1 FKDSVKNANA
11 NPRIFLHH
19 GFHTSEKP
27 IDRFVRFFL
36 DYASSSKGFRF
47 LIAGPGECIPE
58 LKKIVAA
65 RGANNVDFLGEY
77 KFEDLPRILSNADL
91 GVIPYTAND
100 FNNFTLHNKVFDYM
114 ACGIPILVSDA
125 KPLKR
130 LVEETK
136 AGLSIK
142 IENDSM
148 RNFFRE
154 IDNYNWFEMGKN
166 ALEFA
171 RKKYNWAVD
180 ESNLIRFTKKVLDA

>member
-1 FKDSVKNANA
+1 
-11 NPRIFLHH
+11 
-19 GFHTSEKP
+19 
-27 IDRFVRFFL
+27 
-36 DYASSSKGFRF
+36 
-47 LIAGPGECIPE
+47 
-58 LKKIVAA
+58 
-65 RGANNVDFLGEY
+65 
-77 KFEDLPRILSNADL
+77 
-91 GVIPYTAND
+91 
-100 FNNFTLHNKVFDYM
+100 
-114 ACGIPILVSDA
+114 
-125 KPLKR
+125 LKR

-142 IENDSM
+142 IESDSM